1 MRWNMK
7 TIEKLKQICKV
18 QLEFEQ
24 AEGNKKRVDI
34 LTTISKILAEE
45 NALKRLDAEIVVNI
59 LSDLGMEDSEIPE
72 VYAKILQDK

>member
-1 MRWNMK
+1 MK

-24 AEGNKKRVDI
+24 AEGNQKRVGI
-34 LTTISKILAEE
+34 LTTISKILEEE
-45 NALKRLDAEIVVNI
+45 NALKRLDAEIVINI
-59 LSDLGMEDSEIPE
+59 LSDLGMEEQEIAE